1 MKFNTLKK
9 GLIIRKPANISEM
22 PRTYS
27 YVVLVDGKT
36 VYRGKN
42 PKRILKEAKKKY
54 PGKKISIRYEYPEEI
69 LIAIIRL

>member
-1 MKFNTLKK
+1 
-9 GLIIRKPANISEM
+9 M

-27 YVVLVDGKT
+27 YVVLVEGKT

-42 PKRILKEAKKKY
+42 PKRILKETTKKY

>member
-1 MKFNTLKK
+1 
-9 GLIIRKPANISEM
+9 M
-22 PRTYS
+22 PKTYS
-27 YVVLVDGKT
+27 YVVLVEGKT
-36 VYRGKN
+36 IYRGKN

>member
-1 MKFNTLKK
+1 MKFNRLKK